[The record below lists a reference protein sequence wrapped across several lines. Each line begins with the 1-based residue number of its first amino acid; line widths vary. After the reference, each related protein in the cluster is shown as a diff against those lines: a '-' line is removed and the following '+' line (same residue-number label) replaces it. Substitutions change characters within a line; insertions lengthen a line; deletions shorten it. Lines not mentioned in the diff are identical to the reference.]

1 MRGLVGNASCSS
13 MPWDAWPER
22 PSTNES
28 DPIRAVIVSHQ
39 RGGTGNKLFAIAAGI
54 ALSEA
59 LRLPLLFPPKVS
71 QTMAARGF
79 PCLRTSRAIR
89 GVQRGRLQLVQ
100 PNMLFGINFQDVAV
114 WGTPEPSPRPP
125 RPTTAMW
132 LDVMRRAFRPTAGSF
147 HLAAP
152 PAEDD
157 LVLHFR
163 DLRDCNNW
171 RAATAAERQ
180 VAQVARLPSST
191 RSTYRAA
198 NAASRWFYDLDLY
211 APPPAFY
218 DAAIEAHLARWPSA
232 TVWVACMP
240 CDRGHP
246 TLVAIAARW
255 QSRLRFLTAHGT
267 LKICDRVPSCKV
279 PPILDFLWMQAARH
293 VVLSPS
299 TFGWWSAFLSERA
312 ATIHYPVLPTFSPW
326 GPTMWCHLLP
336 EDDARYVF
344 HDPWGRARWHGGS
357 RTGHGARRRCDVYMR
372 ACLQAH
378 ACAVS
383 EESAA
388 AARKALPLD
397 GIDEFVTYVDEGHEL
412 EGLTSAQLEA
422 AARRHNVSVGI
433 DGGRGQLLRAIA
445 GSPAAVLARKEAR
458 AYLSGVNRAPPQR
471 RGN

>member
-1 MRGLVGNASCSS
+1 MAFNAAVYSSCSPICS
-13 MPWDAWPER
+13 LASIFRAWR
-22 PSTNES
+22 C
-28 DPIRAVIVSHQ
+28 
-39 RGGTGNKLFAIAAGI
+39 G
-54 ALSEA
+54 
-59 LRLPLLFPPKVS
+59 
-71 QTMAARGF
+71 AR
-79 PCLRTSRAIR
+79 RSR
-89 GVQRGRLQLVQ
+89 
-100 PNMLFGINFQDVAV
+100 
-114 WGTPEPSPRPP
+114 SPRPP
-125 RPTTAMW
+125 RPTTALW

-312 ATIHYPVLPTFSPW
+312 ATIHYPSCPHSALGVRQCGATCCRRMTRDTSSTTR
-326 GPTMWCHLLP
+326 GGVRAGM
-336 EDDARYVF
+336 AA
-344 HDPWGRARWHGGS
+344 RARG
-357 RTGHGARRRCDVYMR
+357 T
-372 ACLQAH
+372 
-378 ACAVS
+378 
-383 EESAA
+383 
-388 AARKALPLD
+388 
-397 GIDEFVTYVDEGHEL
+397 
-412 EGLTSAQLEA
+412 
-422 AARRHNVSVGI
+422 
-433 DGGRGQLLRAIA
+433 
-445 GSPAAVLARKEAR
+445 AR
-458 AYLSGVNRAPPQR
+458 AVAAMSTCARASKPTR
-471 RGN
+471 AR